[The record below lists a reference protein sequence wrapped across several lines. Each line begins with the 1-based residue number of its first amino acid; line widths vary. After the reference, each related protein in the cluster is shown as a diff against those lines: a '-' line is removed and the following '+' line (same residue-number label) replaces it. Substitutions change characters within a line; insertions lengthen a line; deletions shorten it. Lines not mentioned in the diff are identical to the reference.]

1 MFEPWTFRSWN
12 TLLSNEPS
20 LFDVIYEWSLLGKIF
35 SFRIILQALPTIVFT
50 AITISALISDYALAS
65 LLSLLLKHGQFGI
78 SFEGMEQGIN
88 LGDLFGE
95 VETGKRTI
103 ASLKLKGEL
112 NNFFIHFS
120 L

>member
-1 MFEPWTFRSWN
+1 MDLVQVPAA
-12 TLLSNEPS
+12 
-20 LFDVIYEWSLLGKIF
+20 SLLGEIF
-35 SFRIILQALPTIVFT
+35 SFRIILQALPTFVFT

-95 VETGKRTI
+95 VEIGKRTI

-112 NNFFIHFS
+112 KNLGS
-120 L
+120 TA

>member
-1 MFEPWTFRSWN
+1 M
-12 TLLSNEPS
+12 
-20 LFDVIYEWSLLGKIF
+20 GKIF

-103 ASLKLKGEL
+103 VLESDHKHASGKRTEPDNISGKQFGTAIK
-112 NNFFIHFS
+112 FY
-120 L
+120 